1 MSEHQEAD
9 SKLLVRY
16 KNEMF
21 DLTQFAHKHPGGK
34 NTLSAVLNS
43 DIDFKFETAM
53 PHSPAAKYLLK
64 EYRVSNQLNNNDNQF
79 DSEQLND
86 KSSYDER
93 KQHQMDGRNN
103 IDQLIKTDESMEVK
117 WPLFQ
122 IVESACEKSNT
133 N

>member
-1 MSEHQEAD
+1 MSEQQEID

-16 KNEMF
+16 KNQMF

-43 DIDFKFETAM
+43 DIDYKFETAM

-79 DSEQLND
+79 YSELSN
-86 KSSYDER
+86 KKYSYDELM
-93 KQHQMDGRNN
+93 QHKMDGREN
-103 IDQLIKTDESMEVK
+103 IDELIQTDESMEVK
-117 WPLFQ
+117 
-122 IVESACEKSNT
+122 
-133 N
+133 